1 MPGAD
6 FEILIEDEGHFAAH
20 ANDLYLSRQE
30 VMNIITKELFGR
42 PREGDVRAVIEHSQ
56 PVGLT
61 GIETLSIHE
70 EQSFWGYRQGRS
82 IPSHLIYGQ
91 KQPTRRLAFWGY
103 WKDPASFVL
112 TTFYPGE
119 IAPREPHDPKIS
131 LEELKESM
139 LFWALHAIV
148 IDPE

>member
-119 IAPREPHDPKIS
+119 IAPR
-131 LEELKESM
+131 
-139 LFWALHAIV
+139 
-148 IDPE
+148 